1 MIKSGRDAKQ
11 AAMASET
18 EHLTLAIDVGG
29 SHLKAGVL
37 DPAGAFVT
45 GPSRVPTPVPAT
57 PAAVLDA
64 LQTIAA
70 GLGPFGRISAG
81 FPGMVR
87 RGVVLTAPNLGTEA
101 WHGFA
106 LGTELST
113 RLGQPAR
120 VLNDAEVQGL
130 GVIAG
135 QGLECVITLGTGFGF
150 SLFDNGYL
158 TPHMEMGQHNAHGK
172 HSYDGY
178 VGNAAREKVGR
189 KRWNKR
195 VAKVI
200 AALDV
205 LLSFDTLY
213 IGGGNTKYL
222 DLALPDNI
230 RKVDNAAGITG
241 GVKLWGPQF
250 NDAFRA

>member
-1 MIKSGRDAKQ
+1 
-11 AAMASET
+11 MAPET

-37 DPAGAFVT
+37 DTTGTFVS

-57 PAAVLDA
+57 PAAVLAA
-64 LQTIAA
+64 LQAIAE
-70 GLGPFGRISAG
+70 GLGPFARISAG

-106 LGTELST
+106 LSTELST

-130 GVIAG
+130 GVISG

-150 SLFDNGYL
+150 SLFDNGLL
-158 TPHMEMGQHNAHGK
+158 TPHLEMGQHNAHGK
-172 HSYDGY
+172 HTYDGY
-178 VGNAAREKVGR
+178 VGNAARVKVGR

-200 AALDV
+200 AALQV
-205 LLSFDTLY
+205 LVSFDTLY
-213 IGGGNTKYL
+213 IGGGNAKYV
-222 DLALPDNI
+222 DLPLTDSI
-230 RKVDNAAGITG
+230 RKVDNTAGITG
-241 GVKLWGPQF
+241 GVKLWAPQF
-250 NDAFRA
+250 NDAFRG

>member
-1 MIKSGRDAKQ
+1 
-11 AAMASET
+11 MATET

-37 DPAGAFVT
+37 DKTGSFVT
-45 GPSRVPTPVPAT
+45 GPSRVPTPTPAT
-57 PAAVLDA
+57 PDAVLEA

-70 GLGPFGRISAG
+70 SLGPYARISAG

-106 LGTELST
+106 LSSELSS

-130 GVIAG
+130 GVISG

-150 SLFDNGYL
+150 SLFDNGLL
-158 TPHMEMGQHNAHGK
+158 TPHLEMGQHIAHGK
-172 HSYDGY
+172 HTYDQY
-178 VGNAAREKVGR
+178 VGDAARQKVGR

-200 AALDV
+200 AALRILV
-205 LLSFDTLY
+205 SFDMLY
-213 IGGGNTKYL
+213 IGGGNTKYI
-222 DLALPDNI
+222 DLPLAEDI
-230 RKVDNAAGITG
+230 RKVANSAGITG
-241 GVKLWGPQF
+241 GVKLWAPQF
-250 NDAFRA
+250 STAFPG